1 MHFLIKR
8 DYFMWQNI
16 MELALTNGIW
26 SALFVGLLVYELRDS
41 SKREKKYQE
50 TIQKLNTHLEIV
62 NDIKEEVKELRTAV
76 LNSKKR

>member
-1 MHFLIKR
+1 
-8 DYFMWQNI
+8 MWQKI

-62 NDIKEEVKELRTAV
+62 NDIKEEVKELRSAV
-76 LNSKKR
+76 LSNKRR

>member
-1 MHFLIKR
+1 
-8 DYFMWQNI
+8 MWQKI

-26 SALFVGLLVYELRDS
+26 SALFVGLLVYELKDS

-62 NDIKEEVKELRTAV
+62 NDIKEEVNELRTTI
-76 LNSKKR
+76 LGTRRSKK

>member
-1 MHFLIKR
+1 
-8 DYFMWQNI
+8 MWQNI

-26 SALFVGLLVYELRDS
+26 SALFVGLLVYELKDS

-62 NDIKEEVKELRTAV
+62 NDIKEEVKELRSTI
-76 LNSKKR
+76 LNTKRR